1 VLKTKSNTIK
11 ANMQC
16 HESITKYITTQNEH
30 HKLKPGIV
38 TFNDIWLEMEWAYF
52 QKKVDKKVTK

>member
-1 VLKTKSNTIK
+1 
-11 ANMQC
+11 MQC

-30 HKLKPGIV
+30 HKLKPGLV